1 MSSATIRERP
11 HDLCPRRF
19 QQLPVF
25 NACGT
30 RRLARATTETAIDMS
45 FKRWRLN
52 RQPLFLNC
60 AHQVDAPARAVVLV
74 SGGNVSGTSFQTKTA
89 VNAGQKFLF
98 FGCESISE

>member
-1 MSSATIRERP
+1 MRSRSR
-11 HDLCPRRF
+11 DLCPRRF
-19 QQLPVF
+19 QQLPIF
-25 NACGT
+25 HAGGT

-89 VNAGQKFLF
+89 VHTSQKLF
-98 FGCESISE
+98 FFSGESVGEQC